1 LNRLFTISTLVF
13 PLWFT
18 ALCLSAQVHTD
29 FKIKNFPGKSKT
41 DFTKALTDF
50 KEGEKAYR
58 ALKEGKS
65 TDMESAI
72 QLLESAFAFNP
83 NHIRIN
89 RYLTDLYLS
98 QNQSEKTLPHLEK
111 LYDLKAELS
120 QEELFL
126 LGSLLQYKGSF
137 HRAEF
142 VFGEFKNTY
151 GNILF
156 WSENR
161 LQTPAK
167 RIAECKKGQEMAE
180 SKSRFAQGKNFM
192 AQEFSPDIEHLFYN
206 HFYGW
211 WALESGNYRL
221 LTSREKRRVSDL
233 KLTPSEFL
241 YADINGRVLLASDDS
256 LFRDISPVKLLDLEA
271 LNGKFHN
278 REAFISADLRKIY
291 FSSDRPGGK
300 GGYDIW
306 IAHFEPDGKLKGI
319 ENMGD
324 EVNDEFDQFA
334 PTFSADEERF
344 FCSSNG
350 KHTTGGF
357 DILYAEKEAL
367 KEGKPMKNIG
377 LGLNSGKDETGIL
390 FDITGTKGF
399 IRRNHKG
406 TTGFIPFRE
415 TESVREALFISAGYE
430 TAAGVLLDPESYEKK
445 TAQSLISQLCKL
457 RLQIKPHAFGKGVLE
472 IFDLKTG
479 NTLYRSGIQDTTR
492 MLSLLVPATGNYG
505 LHFLTEK
512 GLPFSARLQLKTE
525 EIFMER
531 EVLIDPAPL
540 KKNRAIVLNNIVFS
554 RDYLE
559 MNPESEFEIQRI
571 STWLKENPK
580 VKIEVAVHTD
590 ALSMHGVAIA
600 AGESA
605 ANQIFELFKKNGIEK
620 KRLDWMFYGAEKP
633 LFKGNGAESDARN
646 RRVELIIT
654 DEK

>member
-1 LNRLFTISTLVF
+1 MTGHYLH
-13 PLWFT
+13 
-18 ALCLSAQVHTD
+18 AQIHTD
-29 FKIKNFPGKSKT
+29 FKFKNFPGKNKT
-41 DFTKALTDF
+41 EFTKAFSDF

-58 ALKEGKS
+58 AVKEGKS
-65 TDMESAI
+65 EDLETVI
-72 QLLESAFAFNP
+72 RLLESAFAFNP

-98 QNQSEKTLPHLEK
+98 QNQPEKTLPHLQK
-111 LYDLKAELS
+111 LYELKTELS

-126 LGSLLQYKGSF
+126 LGSLLQYQGSF
-137 HRAEF
+137 HQAEF
-142 VFGEFKNTY
+142 VFIGFKEKY

-167 RIAECKKGQEMAE
+167 RITECRKGQEMAE
-180 SKSRFAQGKNFM
+180 SKSRFAQGKNFT
-192 AQEFSPDIEHLFYN
+192 AQDISPNTDHLFYN

-211 WALESGNYRL
+211 WALESGSYRL
-221 LTSREKRRVSDL
+221 LSPPGKRLLSDL

-256 LFRDISPVKLLDLEA
+256 LFRDVSPIKMLNLEA
-271 LNGKFHN
+271 LNGKFRN

-324 EVNDEFDQFA
+324 EVNDEFDQIA

-344 FCSSNG
+344 FYSSNG

-357 DILYAEKEAL
+357 DILYAEKKAI
-367 KEGKPMKNIG
+367 KEGKTIINIG

-399 IRRNHKG
+399 IRRNH
-406 TTGFIPFRE
+406 TDSAEFIPFRE

-430 TAAGVLLDPESYEKK
+430 TAASVLLDPESYEKK
-445 TAQSLISQLCKL
+445 TSKSFISQVCKL
-457 RLQIKPHAFGKGVLE
+457 RVRIVPHTFGKGTLE
-472 IFDLKTG
+472 IFDLITG
-479 NTLYRSGIQDTTR
+479 NTLYRNTLEDTAHG
-492 MLSLLVPATGNYG
+492 LNLLIPATGNYG
-505 LHFLTEK
+505 LHFLSEK
-512 GLPFSARLQLKTE
+512 GLPFSARLQLQTE

-531 EVLIDPAPL
+531 EVIIDPVPL

-554 RDYLE
+554 RDYVE

-571 STWLKENPK
+571 STWLKEHPK
-580 VKIEVAVHTD
+580 VKVQVAVHTD

-605 ANQIFELFKKNGIEK
+605 ANQIFELLKKNGIEK
-620 KRLDWMFYGAEKP
+620 KRLDWMFYGADKP

>member
-1 LNRLFTISTLVF
+1 LFLGHS
-13 PLWFT
+13 
-18 ALCLSAQVHTD
+18 LSAQIHTD
-29 FKIKNFPGKSKT
+29 FKLKNFPGKSKT
-41 DFTKALTDF
+41 EFTKALTDF

-58 ALKEGKS
+58 MLKEGKS
-65 TDMESAI
+65 TDAETAI
-72 QLLESAFAFNP
+72 SRLEAAFAFNP
-83 NHIRIN
+83 DHILIN

-111 LYDLKAELS
+111 LYDLKTELS

-126 LGSLLQYKGSF
+126 LGSLFQYKGSF

-142 VFGEFKNTY
+142 VFEEFKQKY
-151 GNILF
+151 GNMLF

-167 RIAECKKGQEMAE
+167 RIAECRKGQEMAE
-180 SKSRFAQGKNFM
+180 SKTRFAQGKNFT
-192 AQEFSPDIEHLFYN
+192 AQPISPNTDHLFYN

-211 WALESGNYRL
+211 WALESGDYGHVSN
-221 LTSREKRRVSDL
+221 SGKRSL
-233 KLTPSEFL
+233 SEVKYNPFEFV
-241 YADINGRVLLASDDS
+241 YADLNGRVLLASDDS
-256 LFRDISPVKLLDLEA
+256 LFRDLSPVKLLDLEA
-271 LNGKFHN
+271 LNGKFRN

-306 IAHFEPDGKLKGI
+306 IAHFEADGKLKGI

-324 EVNDEFDQFA
+324 EVNDEFDQIA

-344 FCSSNG
+344 FYCSNG
-350 KHTTGGF
+350 KNTTGGF
-357 DILYAEKEAL
+357 DILYAEKQAI
-367 KEGKPMKNIG
+367 KDTKSMKNIG
-377 LGLNSGKDETGIL
+377 FGLNSGKNETGII

-399 IRRNHKG
+399 IRRNHKN
-406 TTGFIPFRE
+406 TTEFVPFRE
-415 TESVREALFISAGYE
+415 TESVREALFISPGYE

-445 TAQSLISQLCKL
+445 TSQSFISQVCKL
-457 RLQIKPHAFGKGVLE
+457 FVKIVPHALGQGVLE

-479 NTLYRSGIQDTTR
+479 NTLYKSSMKDTTR
-492 MLSLLVPATGNYG
+492 SLSLLIPATGNYG

-512 GLPFSARLQLKTE
+512 GLPFSARLQLQTE

-531 EVLIDPAPL
+531 EVVIDPAPL
-540 KKNRAIVLNNIVFS
+540 KKNRAIVLNNILFS
-554 RDYLE
+554 RDYVE

-571 STWLKENPK
+571 SNWLKENPK

-605 ANQIFELFKKNGIEK
+605 ANQIFELLKKNGIEK

-633 LFKGNGAESDARN
+633 LFKGNGTESDARN

>member
-1 LNRLFTISTLVF
+1 MLL
-13 PLWFT
+13 PG
-18 ALCLSAQVHTD
+18 LCLSAQIHTD
-29 FKIKNFPGKSKT
+29 FKIKNFPGKSKAE
-41 DFTKALTDF
+41 FGKALSDF

-58 ALKEGKS
+58 AVKEGKS
-65 TDMESAI
+65 TDAESAI
-72 QLLESAFAFNP
+72 RWLESAYAFNP

-98 QNQSEKTLPHLEK
+98 RNQPEKTLPHLEK
-111 LYDLKAELS
+111 LYDLKTELS

-126 LGSLLQYKGSF
+126 LGSLLQFKGSF

-142 VFGEFKNTY
+142 VFEEFKEKY

-167 RIAECKKGQEMAE
+167 RIAECKQGQEMAE
-180 SKSRFAQGKNFM
+180 SKSRFAQGKNFT
-192 AQEFSPDIEHLFYN
+192 AQDISPNTEHLFYN

-211 WALESGNYRL
+211 LALESGNYRH
-221 LTSREKRRVSDL
+221 LTTPGKRGVADL
-233 KLTPSEFL
+233 KLNPSQFL
-241 YADINGRVLLASDDS
+241 YADLNGRVLLASDDS
-256 LFRDISPVKLLDLEA
+256 LFRNQSPVKTLDVEA

-306 IAHFEPDGKLKGI
+306 IAHFETDGKLKGI

-324 EVNDEFDQFA
+324 EVNDEFDQFS

-344 FCSSNG
+344 FYSSNG

-357 DILYAEKEAL
+357 DILYAEKQAI

-377 LGLNSGKDETGIL
+377 FGLNSGKDETGII

-399 IRRNHKG
+399 IRRNYKD
-406 TTGFIPFRE
+406 TFSFIPFRE

-445 TAQSLISQLCKL
+445 AAQSFISQICKL
-457 RLQIKPHAFGKGVLE
+457 HIKIVPHAFGKGVLE

-479 NTLYRSGIQDTTR
+479 NTLYRNNIEDTTN
-492 MLSLLVPATGNYG
+492 LLHLLIPATGNYG
-505 LHFLTEK
+505 LHFQTER
-512 GLPFSARLQLKTE
+512 GLPFSARLQLQTE

-531 EVLIDPAPL
+531 DILIDPVPL

-554 RDYLE
+554 QDYLE

-571 STWLKENPK
+571 SVWLKENPK

-605 ANQIFELFKKNGIEK
+605 ANQIYELLKKNGIEK
-620 KRLDWMFYGAEKP
+620 RRLDWMFYGAEKP